1 MNESAVPVGLAWA
14 AFMGGTTI
22 GLMVLLRPFAT
33 TTPRRSWVVFALL
46 ALLDTAFFAAAIAAN
61 AVWSGRDWAVAMI
74 TFVGFVWFIVLV
86 VLLVGL
92 VVLPMKRERSPR
104 RGGFSTPR
112 QGP

>member
-22 GLMVLLRPFAT
+22 GLMVLLRPFAAR
-33 TTPRRSWVVFALL
+33 TPRRGKIAFVLLSLL
-46 ALLDTAFFAAAIAAN
+46 ATALFVAAIVAIE
-61 AVWSGRDWAVAMI
+61 SPPGRGWAVAMI
-74 TFVGFVWFIVLV
+74 TFNGFVWILALV

-92 VVLPMKRERSPR
+92 VVLPMKREHTPR